1 MKMKKIA
8 LFLFL
13 LCFSPFLRPAAALN
27 DPGTPLPAHA
37 FKIQE
42 GTASFYAKKFHLKK
56 TASGE
61 VYDMHGFTA
70 AHKFLPFGTEV
81 LVLNPA
87 NGQQVRVTINDRLPR
102 KSAHSIDL
110 SRAAAEAL
118 DMVRDGVISVEIRV
132 PGNREMQ
139 FLEAL
144 FGEDRPEE
152 LRIRVYEQAISIQRP
167 SLINKN

>member
-1 MKMKKIA
+1 MKMKKFT

-13 LCFSPFLRPAAALN
+13 LCFGPFLRPAAALK
-27 DPGTPLPAHA
+27 DPGASLPPHA

-42 GTASFYAKKFHLKK
+42 GTASFYGKKFHLRK

-61 VYDMHGFTA
+61 VYDMYGFTA

-87 NGQQVRVTINDRLPR
+87 NGQQVRVIINDRLPR

-110 SRAAAEAL
+110 SRAAAAEL
-118 DMVRDGVISVEIRV
+118 DMLREGIIPVEIHV

-139 FLEAL
+139 FLDAH
-144 FGEDRPEE
+144 FGENKPDE
-152 LRIRVYEQAISIQRP
+152 LRIRVYEQAITLPRP
-167 SLINKN
+167 RPF